1 MSRHADLDLMNR
13 DRQRHVICPTRFQA
27 AGDRLTDI
35 LQRLELSGALDTHPG
50 MEGHS
55 AITMPVFISF
65 QRYGEASYLN
75 LTGGYN
81 PTSANL

>member
-55 AITMPVFISF
+55 AITMPVSSRSSVTEKLHI
-65 QRYGEASYLN
+65 
-75 LTGGYN
+75 
-81 PTSANL
+81 